1 MMLDNLASV
10 LRDVASRIG
19 QPSARSGVF
28 TINLSSRYRWYLAP
42 ARLLIMVLAGVIG
55 VAILWDISQSWLV
68 WQDVQARESALLQ
81 VQERDN
87 ELLKEAQQE
96 GLDLS
101 EAALQLLPKE
111 IEFANH
117 LIEKRSFSWTRFL
130 T

>member
-10 LRDVASRIG
+10 LRDVALRIG

-81 VQERDN
+81 VQERDK
-87 ELLKEAQQE
+87 ELLK
-96 GLDLS
+96 
-101 EAALQLLPKE
+101 
-111 IEFANH
+111 
-117 LIEKRSFSWTRFL
+117 
-130 T
+130 